1 MEKVL
6 VLFCL
11 YRFMGFPKFYTPAS
25 GCRQKCRN
33 VGAQKMEKKKRKY
46 GKGKKEIFTI
56 WTCHFFKCRLAE
68 MESLFLHFYMYMGTT
83 PNFGRLFLNLRR
95 IVEVKKVG
103 NLFLGGATL
112 VNKFFWKSIG
122 FSHPYPLSLYRCR
135 NVEMQKWKVDFYIST
150 FLHPYGDNSKFW
162 QTLSQST
169 QNCRSKKSW
178 QPFSGRCHISK

>member
-1 MEKVL
+1 
-6 VLFCL
+6 
-11 YRFMGFPKFYTPAS
+11 MGS
-25 GCRQKCRN
+25 GHRANGK
-33 VGAQKMEKKKRKY
+33 EKRKY

-56 WTCHFFKCRLAE
+56 WTYHLFKCRIAE

-95 IVEVKKVG
+95 IVEIKKVG

-135 NVEMQKWKVDFYIST
+135 NVEMDFPK
-150 FLHPYGDNSKFW
+150 LP
-162 QTLSQST
+162 
-169 QNCRSKKSW
+169 KKN
-178 QPFSGRCHISK
+178 GKGKLKIL